1 MQRMQTLGLALA
13 ILLAAAGG
21 ASAQIQQPS
30 QPDQPRQSDQ
40 PGQPGADPL
49 IAELLRKTAAKERE
63 NGFCATVN
71 WPPGQADTYV
81 RWLEDAVVGTSKVNT
96 FKNGADCQHDIVTEV
111 SQRDGRKCV
120 RYTWSA
126 CAKDSTC
133 ASGSAEACKQ
143 ANGTWDTKG

>member
-1 MQRMQTLGLALA
+1 MKRIRTLGLALV

-21 ASAQIQQPS
+21 ASAQIQPS
-30 QPDQPRQSDQ
+30 QPDQPRQPDQ

-49 IAELLRKTAAKERE
+49 TTELLRKVAAKEAE

-71 WPPGQADTYV
+71 WPPGQPATYT
-81 RWLEDAVVGTSKVNT
+81 RWLDDAVVGTSKVNT
-96 FKNGADCQHDIVTEV
+96 FKNGADCQHDRVTEV
-111 SQRDGRKCV
+111 FQRDGGKCV

-126 CAKDSTC
+126 CARDSSC

-143 ANGTWDTKG
+143 PDGNWDTKG